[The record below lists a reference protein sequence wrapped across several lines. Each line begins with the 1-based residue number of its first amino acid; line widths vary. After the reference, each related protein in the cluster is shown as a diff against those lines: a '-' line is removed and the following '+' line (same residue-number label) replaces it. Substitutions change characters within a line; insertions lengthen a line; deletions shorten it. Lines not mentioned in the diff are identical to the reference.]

1 MALNLT
7 INNSSESHTYY
18 STCDNSYSWNGVTYG
33 VTGTYSSIFTSANGC
48 DSTAYLHLTMLD
60 ETYSTQNLT
69 SCDSVIFNGN
79 TYYYSGTFT
88 DTLINSN
95 GCDSILTLNVT
106 VTTSGCTD
114 PVAYNYDPNAM
125 CDDGS
130 CAYCAI
136 YSISL
141 TQTPVTFCSN
151 WNDGSAYVS
160 VTGIAPSYTYLWSTG
175 ATTAQIDNLIE
186 GTYSVTVSDGNCSI
200 IDSITVGLGVAPA
213 DSMSPGDLL
222 RECR

>member
-7 INNSSESHTYY
+7 INNSSESHTYH

-33 VTGTYSSIFTSANGC
+33 LTGNYSSMFASANGC

-69 SCDSVIFNGN
+69 SCDSVLFNGN

-95 GCDSILTLNVT
+95 GCDSIITLNVT

-114 PVAYNYDPNAM
+114 PLAYNYDPNAT

-141 TQTPVTFCSN
+141 TQTPVTCSN
-151 WNDGSAYVS
+151 
-160 VTGIAPSYTYLWSTG
+160 
-175 ATTAQIDNLIE
+175 
-186 GTYSVTVSDGNCSI
+186 
-200 IDSITVGLGVAPA
+200 
-213 DSMSPGDLL
+213 
-222 RECR
+222 

>member
-1 MALNLT
+1 
-7 INNSSESHTYY
+7 
-18 STCDNSYSWNGVTYG
+18 
-33 VTGTYSSIFTSANGC
+33 
-48 DSTAYLHLTMLD
+48 MLD
-60 ETYSTQNLT
+60 ETYSAINLT
-69 SCDSVIFNGN
+69 SCDSVLFNGN

-95 GCDSILTLNVT
+95 GCDSILTLNIT

-114 PVAYNYDPNAM
+114 PVAYNYDPNAT

-141 TQTPVTFCSN
+141 TQTPVTCSN
-151 WNDGSAYVS
+151 WNDGSAYVN
-160 VTGIAPSYTYLWSTG
+160 VTGIASSYTYLWSTG

-186 GTYSVTVSDGNCSI
+186 GTYSVTVSDGICSI
-200 IDSITVGLGVAPA
+200 TDSVTVGVDTSPA
-213 DSMSPGDLL
+213 DNMSPEICYVSVDNLSL
-222 RECR
+222 IHI